1 METRQKLTPEAAKK
15 SADDQAL
22 QRFLSTIKTFVDSHD
37 DIQQILQ
44 ASQSWADTEVERK
57 EKAKAWAFRIAAGA
71 VVFAVGALWVAHEAI
86 QTAMVPP
93 PPPQVLVMNETTGAI
108 NPLMSLTE
116 VKVKYE
122 DAVLRR
128 ALNTFSICRERYIR
142 DMAESDYFC
151 AASFMSPQLQS
162 QWAKYWDSDNPNG
175 PLTVYANRATVKP
188 TIESI
193 SPRTNNQGIV
203 DTAQIYFQRTVTEN
217 GVPNVTHWVAD
228 VSFKMVNLPKEE
240 AQRRV
245 NDIGLQITQY
255 TTNQVLT
262 ASSGATRSQAPAA
275 VPAAPRQGLSAPAY
289 SPNQGRE

>member
-1 METRQKLTPEAAKK
+1 MDKRQKLPPESEKT
-15 SADDQAL
+15 SADDKAL
-22 QRFLSTIKTFVDSHD
+22 QRFLGTINSFVESHD

-44 ASQSWADTEVERK
+44 ASQSWADTEVERL
-57 EKAKAWAFRIAAGA
+57 EKAKTWAYRIAGGA
-71 VVFAVGALWVAHEAI
+71 VLFACGALWVAHEAI

-122 DAVLRR
+122 DALLRR

-162 QWAKYWDSDNPNG
+162 QWAKYWDTENPNG
-175 PLTVYANRATVKP
+175 PLTVYGNRASVKVQ
-188 TIESI
+188 IESI
-193 SPRTNNQGIV
+193 SPRQNSQGIV
-203 DTAQIYFQRTVTEN
+203 DTAQIYFTRTVTEN
-217 GVPNVTHWVAD
+217 GTPTVTHWVAD

-255 TTNQVLT
+255 NTNQVLSA
-262 ASSGATRSQAPAA
+262 ASPAARNQAPAP
-275 VPAAPRQGLSAPAY
+275 VTAAPRQGLTAPAY
-289 SPNQGRE
+289 SPNQGRD